1 MTREEK
7 IKSFMSRYEI
17 NREEAITMVDY
28 DEETDKMSM
37 KEINADL
44 TDEQKKAVK
53 NATKTISG
61 KPTERKPREKKVDE
75 TKKNLIEIVRS
86 TLFENEIYCQVTN
99 DEKTIDFNLNG
110 ANYTFTLT
118 KHREK
123 SKY

>member
-17 NREEAITMVDY
+17 NREEAITMIDY

-53 NATKTISG
+53 NATKTTSG
-61 KPTERKPREKKVDE
+61 KQTERKPREKKVDE

-86 TLFENEIYCQVTN
+86 ALFENEIYCEVTN

-110 ANYTFTLT
+110 AYYTFTLT
-118 KHREK
+118 KHRDK
-123 SKY
+123 K

>member
-17 NREEAITMVDY
+17 NRKEAIAMVDY

-37 KEINADL
+37 KEINADSSA
-44 TDEQKKAVK
+44 DQKKVIK
-53 NATKTISG
+53 DATKTTSG
-61 KPTERKPREKKVDE
+61 KQTERKPREKKVDE
-75 TKKNLIEIVRS
+75 TKRHLIDIVRS
-86 TLFENEIYCQVTN
+86 ALFENEIYCEVTN

-110 ANYTFTLT
+110 AYYTFTLT

-123 SKY
+123 K

>member
-17 NREEAITMVDY
+17 SREEAIAMVDY

-44 TDEQKKAVK
+44 SAEQKKAIK
-53 NATKTISG
+53 DATKTTGG
-61 KPTERKPREKKVDE
+61 KKTEHKPREKKVDE
-75 TKKNLIEIVRS
+75 TKRHLIDIVRS
-86 TLFENEIYCQVTN
+86 ALFENEIYCEITN

-123 SKY
+123 K